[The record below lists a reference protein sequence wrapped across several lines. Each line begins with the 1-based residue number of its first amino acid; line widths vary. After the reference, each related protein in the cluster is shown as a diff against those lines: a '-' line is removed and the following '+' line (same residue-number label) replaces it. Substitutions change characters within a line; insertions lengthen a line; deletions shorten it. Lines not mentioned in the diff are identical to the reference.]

1 MATMKSLTQVGSL
14 VALIALAVV
23 LTVGSVSAFGS
34 ITSVEVNGLEAA
46 DGSVDVAAFAGE
58 TLPVRVFFR
67 ATDNAT
73 DVRIKAWIA
82 GERDLAVSSERFDV
96 IAGSVYSRLMSVQV
110 PLDLDP
116 SEDLR
121 LEIEVESKRDGTA
134 DETTINLAGQRE
146 SYLVQILDVNIDT
159 SVSAGESVPVTI
171 VLKNRGRHFAED
183 TFVRVS
189 IPTLGVEERAFFGD
203 LSPVDQS
210 DPDKEDSAERR
221 MFVDIPSNAPAGL
234 YAVQIDAFNADS
246 ETTLIKKINVVSAE
260 ADSMVVTSTPRR
272 TFDVGEEATYR
283 ITIVNSG
290 NRVRVYELDFQAPAG
305 VTVDAEETVVAIP
318 AGSSRTVEFNVEAE
332 EAGTY
337 DFAVDVTS
345 NGNLVKRSEFVAVA
359 NGDGTTEAITGVNTT
374 VLLTI
379 VLAIIFVVL
388 LVVLIVLL
396 TRRPARSE
404 EFGESYY

>member
-1 MATMKSLTQVGSL
+1 MKSLTQVSSL
-14 VALIALAVV
+14 VALIALA
-23 LTVGSVSAFGS
+23 LILAVGSVSAFGS
-34 ITSVEVNGLEAA
+34 ITSVEVNGLEAV
-46 DGSVDVAAFAGE
+46 DGTVNVAAFAGE

-73 DVRIKAWIA
+73 DVRFKAWIA

-116 SEDLR
+116 SEDLK
-121 LEIEVESKRDGTA
+121 LEIAVESKRDGAA

-146 SYLVQILDVNIDT
+146 SYLVQVLDVNVGT
-159 SVSAGESVPVTI
+159 SVSAGDSVPVTI
-171 VLKNRGRHFAED
+171 VLKNRGRQEAED
-183 TFVRVS
+183 TFVRIS
-189 IPTLGVEERAFFGD
+189 IPALGIEERAFFGD

-221 MFVDIPSNAPAGL
+221 IFINIPSNAPAGL

-260 ADSMVVTSTPRR
+260 ADSIVVSSTPRR
-272 TFDVGEEATYR
+272 TFNVGEEATYR

-305 VTVDAEETVVAIP
+305 VTVDAEETVVAVP

-332 EAGTY
+332 KAGTY

-359 NGDGTTEAITGVNTT
+359 NGGAATRVTGVNTT